1 MQIPRRLALITSSLA
16 LAAGT
21 VLTMGLATPASAET
35 STAAPQTVAM
45 SDWCGGWHRHHCWRR
60 HHHHH
65 CCCHRRWNCGWGGGW
80 GGGWNSNWNSN
91 SNWND
96 NWNDNGDGDDDWD

>member
-1 MQIPRRLALITSSLA
+1 MQIPRRLALTTSSLA

-35 STAAPQTVAM
+35 STAAPQTVSM

-65 CCCHRRWNCGWGGGW
+65 RCCCHRHRHWNCGW
-80 GGGWNSNWNSN
+80 GGGWNSNWND
-91 SNWND
+91 ND
-96 NWNDNGDGDDDWD
+96 NWNDNGDGDDDGD